1 MQKPKKRTKTVI
13 AGETLINST
22 TNSDNEVTLEI
33 TPSEDTEAVI
43 VNTDSDD
50 DTLEKSRF
58 SRLSGNSIRFV
69 DFYRDARTFLE
80 KANSTKF
87 IIVSYILL
95 TSPVLLMF
103 GFLSEGVYRELVALV
118 TLTYLGVDVYEKQ
131 TLVRRKG

>member
-1 MQKPKKRTKTVI
+1 MQNPKKRTKTVI

>member
-1 MQKPKKRTKTVI
+1 MQNPKKRTKTVV